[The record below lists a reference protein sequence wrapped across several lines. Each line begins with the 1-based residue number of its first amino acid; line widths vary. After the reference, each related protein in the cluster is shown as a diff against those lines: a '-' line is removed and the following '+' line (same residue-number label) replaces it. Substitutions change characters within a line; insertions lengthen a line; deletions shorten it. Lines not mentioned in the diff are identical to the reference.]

1 MTSSCN
7 CPIVAHSPVTI
18 CASCVGSPRWGRRG
32 EGGGGA
38 PLSISPPQN
47 LAHRLQH
54 MLVSRGSFGFV
65 FLWVLVLSF
74 TYAMCELIFFVG
86 SRLFL
91 ACVQTDVCIQASLF
105 SVRFFSECVEFPLSL
120 FSIRSGI
127 LYL

>member
-1 MTSSCN
+1 ME
-7 CPIVAHSPVTI
+7 
-18 CASCVGSPRWGRRG
+18 GGEGG

-54 MLVSRGSFGFV
+54 VLILWSIFFPLNGCLVSRGSFGFV
-65 FLWVLVLSF
+65 FVWVLVLSF
-74 TYAMCELIFFVG
+74 TYAMYELIFLVG

-91 ACVQTDVCIQASLF
+91 ACVQASLF
-105 SVRFFSECVEFPLSL
+105 SGRFFSECVEFPLSL
-120 FSIRSGI
+120 FPIRSGM

>member
-1 MTSSCN
+1 MQLSYCGSLTGHN
-7 CPIVAHSPVTI
+7 MRILRW
-18 CASCVGSPRWGRRG
+18 SPRCGR
-32 EGGGGA
+32 GGGRVEGGA
-38 PLSISPPQN
+38 PLSISPLQN

-86 SRLFL
+86 SGLFL

-105 SVRFFSECVEFPLSL
+105 SVRIFSECVEFPLSL